1 MVVIIVS
8 FSRGL
13 MVERKRRRRA
23 KPEHLC
29 CGIGAGWLGGG
40 GEKRTDRDEGGG
52 ILAPFTLSGNW
63 AAVCGRIKNRPTLK
77 THRPSEGSRYF
88 SEHRLREQRNF
99 LNSPDRIFGNQSRL
113 SARAA

>member
-1 MVVIIVS
+1 MHIYRAINYGVVVIVS

-52 ILAPFTLSGNW
+52 ILAPFTLSGNGLMFV
-63 AAVCGRIKNRPTLK
+63 AELK
-77 THRPSEGSRYF
+77 IDQLSKHIGHRRDLDIF
-88 SEHRLREQRNF
+88 RNTAYA
-99 LNSPDRIFGNQSRL
+99 SSAIF
-113 SARAA
+113 

>member
-1 MVVIIVS
+1 MVSSSSSALAVDWWSSVNDDDVQNQSICV
-8 FSRGL
+8 
-13 MVERKRRRRA
+13 VES
-23 KPEHLC
+23 E
-29 CGIGAGWLGGG
+29 LGGWAAEARKG
-40 GEKRTDRDEGGG
+40 PTEMKVAEF
-52 ILAPFTLSGNW
+52 LLHSLSAGM

-113 SARAA
+113 SRAA